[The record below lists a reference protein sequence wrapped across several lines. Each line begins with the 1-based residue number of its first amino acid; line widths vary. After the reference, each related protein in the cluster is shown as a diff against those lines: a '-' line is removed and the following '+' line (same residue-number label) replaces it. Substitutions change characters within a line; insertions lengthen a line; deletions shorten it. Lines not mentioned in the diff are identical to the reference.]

1 MSRFVV
7 NKRLADPQK
16 FHIPSLDGIRAIAI
30 LIVFLSHAGLGK
42 IIPGGMGV
50 TIFFF
55 LSGYLITTLLRR
67 EFEKNQSISLRKF
80 YIRRVLRIWPN
91 FYIVLCFGAV
101 FTLFGLLPGSI
112 KLDPLLGQ
120 IFHFTNYYSI
130 FFGSEGTTIGSGVFW
145 SLAVEEHFYLLFP
158 FIYLALIKFKLSSRD
173 KFLVLLL
180 MSFALL
186 VWRYILVD
194 SIGVSSYRTY
204 YASDTRFDSLLFGCM
219 LAIYG
224 NPILD
229 AQRCPDAKIKYIYVP
244 VAILLLLFT
253 FVYRSELF
261 RETLRYSLQGIALFP
276 LFIAAVRFPGWGAM
290 RVLNHKMV
298 QFAGVLSYS
307 FYLVH
312 HTVIESVVFYAHA
325 WPKLYVG
332 IASLII
338 SAMLSY
344 GLYLTVEVPCAR
356 LRHKF
361 A

>member
-1 MSRFVV
+1 MSQLEASES
-7 NKRLADPQK
+7 LASSRI

-30 LIVFLSHAGLGK
+30 LIVFLSHAGLGR

-67 EFEKNQSISLRKF
+67 EFEKNRSINLKNF
-80 YIRRVLRIWPN
+80 YMRRALRIWPN
-91 FYIVLCFGAV
+91 FYFVLCIGAV
-101 FTLFGLLPGSI
+101 FTIFGLIPGAI
-112 KLDPLLGQ
+112 KINPFLGQ
-120 IFHFTNYYSI
+120 VFHFTNYYSI
-130 FFGSEGTTIGSGVFW
+130 FYGLEGTTIGSGVFW

-158 FIYLALIKFKLSSRD
+158 FIYLMLAKFNLSSRD
-173 KFLVLLL
+173 KFLALLL
-180 MSFALL
+180 LSCALL
-186 VWRYILVD
+186 VWRYVLVD

-229 AQRCPDAKIKYIYVP
+229 AQQCTEKQIKYIYVP
-244 VAILLLLFT
+244 AAIMLLLFT
-253 FVYRSELF
+253 VVYRSELF

-276 LFIAAVRFPGWGAM
+276 LFIVAIRFPDWGVI
-290 RVLNHKMV
+290 RFLNYKIV

-312 HTVIESVVFYAHA
+312 HTVIEVVIFYAHA
-325 WPKLYVG
+325 FPKLYIG
-332 IASLII
+332 LASLII
-338 SAMLSY
+338 SAVLSY
-344 GLYLTVEVPCAR
+344 GLYLTVEVPCGK